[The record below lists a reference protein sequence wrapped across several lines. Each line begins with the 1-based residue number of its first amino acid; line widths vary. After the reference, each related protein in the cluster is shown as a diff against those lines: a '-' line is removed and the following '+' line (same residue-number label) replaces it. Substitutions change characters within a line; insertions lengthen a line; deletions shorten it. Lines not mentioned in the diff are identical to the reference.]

1 MGTLTAT
8 GIDTSA
14 AGVLTIGGTTATS
27 VSIGRS
33 GQATNI
39 LGTLTVAGNETESGS
54 LLTNTIDTSAAGT
67 ITIGGTTATNVSV
80 GRTGQTITMLGTGFY
95 YTPNTTYTPVIT
107 ATTTAPTW
115 ASNNIYGS
123 YSVIGKT
130 MFLKI
135 WYNTL
140 TAGASNAG
148 SGNYGFSI
156 PSGYTINQVA
166 YNQAPTLS
174 SGQIVS
180 TNPTATFFGG
190 TCVGS
195 GVVQNYS
202 AATPQQPS
210 AIQVFSWDS
219 TRLMFY
225 IITYYNCYIGTN
237 APGGYSLTSSGA
249 NGSSLTIECIL
260 PLV

>member
-1 MGTLTAT
+1 
-8 GIDTSA
+8 
-14 AGVLTIGGTTATS
+14 
-27 VSIGRS
+27 
-33 GQATNI
+33 
-39 LGTLTVAGNETESGS
+39 
-54 LLTNTIDTSAAGT
+54 
-67 ITIGGTTATNVSV
+67 
-80 GRTGQTITMLGTGFY
+80 
-95 YTPNTTYTPVIT
+95 
-107 ATTTAPTW
+107 
-115 ASNNIYGS
+115 
-123 YSVIGKT
+123 
-130 MFLKI
+130 MFLKM

-180 TNPTATFFGG
+180 TNPTASFFGG
-190 TCVGS
+190 TCVG
-195 GVVQNYS
+195 GGTIQNYS
-202 AATPQQPS
+202 AGSSLQPS

-225 IITYYNCYIGTN
+225 VITSFNCYIGTN
-237 APGGYSLTSSGA
+237 APGGYSLTLSGSSGLSVA
-249 NGSSLTIECIL
+249 IECIL